1 MQKMIFIILP
11 IIFIGCNKES
21 IEETKRLN
29 SNNPY
34 IKVKKDEQKVTQQEK
49 ILKLNNSHDIKL
61 EELKA
66 KEAKELAKLNA
77 QKEQKIKEMELKSK
91 EKLANLDL
99 QKAKVD
105 SNKSITIAQIEA
117 KKELKI
123 KEEESS
129 FKKVAI
135 VIIGLILIF
144 LAILKY
150 LSSLAKRR
158 QEVELKE
165 KELQHEAY
173 MQDIKAKHEHISK
186 MLDIISDEKSDK
198 EIKKSMTKL
207 LERGKSNLIEHK
219 RS

>member
-21 IEETKRLN
+21 VEETKRLN

-77 QKEQKIKEMELKSK
+77 QKEQKLKEMELKSK

>member
-1 MQKMIFIILP
+1 MQKVIFIVLP
-11 IIFIGCNKES
+11 LIFIGCNKDS

-34 IKVKKDEQKVTQQEK
+34 IKVKTDTQKVTQQEK
-49 ILKLNNSHDIKL
+49 MLKLKNTHDMKL
-61 EELKA
+61 EELKS
-66 KEAKELAKLNA
+66 KEAQNIAKLNA
-77 QKEQKIKEMELKSK
+77 QKEQKLKEMELKSK
-91 EKLANLDL
+91 EELAKVEL
-99 QKAKVD
+99 QKAKLE
-105 SNKSITIAQIEA
+105 SNKSITIANIEA
-117 KKELKI
+117 KKEIKV

-129 FKKVAI
+129 FKKIAI
-135 VIIGLILIF
+135 VIIGLIILL

-150 LSSLAKRR
+150 LHSLSKRR
-158 QEVELKE
+158 HEANLKE

-173 MQDIKAKHEHISK
+173 MQDIKSKHEHISK

-207 LERGKSNLIEHK
+207 LERGKSNILEHK